1 MPNLPWLTI
10 VTFLPLVGALVI
22 GFSPVRWARQLAL
35 AFSLGTWAVSLL
47 MAVGFDASAAAGT
60 FQLKEVADWIPA
72 FGIQYKL
79 GVDGLSLALV
89 VLTTTLTW
97 ISILASFG
105 PIQVRVKEY
114 MISFLILEVGMTG
127 VFLALDT
134 FLFYIFW
141 EVVLVPMY
149 LIIGIWG
156 GANRIYATIKFVLY
170 TLVGSLLMLVAI
182 LATAFAYQGA
192 HGGAWAGAFDFE
204 ALRAYAGTTGF
215 ADGLQLLSFAA
226 FFLAFAIKVPMFPFH
241 TWLPDAHVEAPTA
254 GSVIL
259 AGVLLKLGGY
269 GLIRYNLSLYPD
281 ASHTYAPLIIVLS
294 LIGIIYGAI
303 VAMVQPDLKKLVA
316 YSSVSHMGFV
326 TLGIFVFQEHAMNGA
341 ILQMVNHGL
350 ITGALFLLVGV
361 IYERTH
367 DRTIAKMGGLAA
379 LTPLWAV
386 VFGFFVFA
394 SAGLPALS
402 GFVGEFLTLL
412 GTFVANPWVAGI
424 ATLVMILS
432 AAYLLWMF
440 QRVVLNEPSPFLLG
454 LRHHLTDMTPTEV
467 LTLAPL
473 GALVVVFGLF
483 PGILL
488 DVFKAP
494 VASALS
500 SANAGTAIAVDPILV
515 VVGVGILVA
524 IVAARLLA
532 LRPGRSSPDEPGTAL
547 TPVEGGAT

>member
-1 MPNLPWLTI
+1 MSIPWLTL
-10 VTFLPLVGALVI
+10 VTFLPLVGAIVI

-35 AFSLGTWAVSLL
+35 AFSLGTWVVSLL
-47 MAVGFDASAAAGT
+47 IAAGFNGAAPAGD
-60 FQLKEVADWIPA
+60 FQLKEAASWIPA

-79 GVDGLSLALV
+79 GIDGLSLALV

-141 EVVLVPMY
+141 EVVLGPMY

-182 LATAFAYQGA
+182 LATAFAYQEA
-192 HGGAWAGAFDFE
+192 QGGAWAGAFDFE
-204 ALRAYAGTTGF
+204 ALRAYAGTAGF

-294 LIGIIYGAI
+294 LIAIIYGAI

-326 TLGIFVFQEHAMNGA
+326 TLGIFVFQQQALQGA

-379 LTPLWAV
+379 LTPVYAA

-412 GTFVANPWVAGI
+412 GTFVANPWAAAVA
-424 ATLVMILS
+424 TFVMILS
-432 AAYLLWMF
+432 AAYLLWMY
-440 QRVVLNEPSPFLLG
+440 QRVVLGEPSPFLLG
-454 LRHHLTDMTPTEV
+454 LKHHLTDMTATEI

-473 GALVVVFGLF
+473 AALVVVFGLF
-483 PGILL
+483 PGVLL
-488 DVFKAP
+488 DMFTGP
-494 VASALS
+494 VSSALA
-500 SANAGTAIAVDPILV
+500 SANAGTAIAVDPLV
-515 VVGVGILVA
+515 TVIGLGIVVA

-532 LRPGRSSPDEPGTAL
+532 LRPGRAAGGDEQGSAL
-547 TPVEGGAT
+547 TPAEGNAS